1 MMIVVVG
8 QQIFRIAATA
18 TAKKAVKKIVSSPVG
33 KTALAAAGIFKLG
46 GGSFTDL
53 LARRDSGFDLDNN
66 VASPSGNAK
75 WFTPPTDKIDNF
87 KALSPVNKPSGS
99 IVAYNP
105 SLNNNINVEYKPF
118 GPPHMTTAERDA
130 KNYTQSQ
137 AGDIIYN
144 TTTNKFQGL
153 VSDGTTPTPSV
164 VSMNSGYSWL
174 DFHWDDDGSAT
185 NRNDMSQTF

>member
-1 MMIVVVG
+1 M
-8 QQIFRIAATA
+8 
-18 TAKKAVKKIVSSPVG
+18 
-33 KTALAAAGIFKLG
+33 
-46 GGSFTDL
+46 

-130 KNYTQSQ
+130 AFTTTAQIGAQ
-137 AGDIIYN
+137 VYN
-144 TTTNKFQGL
+144 TDTNKMQGL
-153 VSDGTTPTPSV
+153 ISDGS
-164 VSMNSGYSWL
+164 SGISWVDL
-174 DFHWDDDGSAT
+174 H
-185 NRNDMSQTF
+185 